1 MSPHEVIHIS
11 DISTIV
17 LHSVTVGYY
26 RVRCSFKIPAIQK
39 FHLDESST
47 TCQVLALSFRESPGQ
62 CLLYA
67 ESRDSQAYDFTMK
80 VQNKVLHVF
89 GYVVVQI
96 IQPILIIDL
105 KDTKGKYKVVQV
117 QHKSK
122 CENSEWL
129 EEGVVDFEGK
139 IGWEEI
145 SVWLEGE

>member
-1 MSPHEVIHIS
+1 MFGVVSKS
-11 DISTIV
+11 
-17 LHSVTVGYY
+17 LLF
-26 RVRCSFKIPAIQK
+26 R
-39 FHLDESST
+39 SST
-47 TCQVLALSFRESPGQ
+47 WTSPLPPVKSWLWKISFRESPGQ